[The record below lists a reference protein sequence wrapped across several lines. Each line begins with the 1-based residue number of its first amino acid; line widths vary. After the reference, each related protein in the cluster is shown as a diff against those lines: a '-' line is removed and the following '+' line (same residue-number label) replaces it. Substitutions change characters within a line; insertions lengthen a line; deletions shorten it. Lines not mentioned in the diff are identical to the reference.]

1 MFLERGVVI
10 MDFLV
15 LSYANQTINVLDILP
30 EQVVFKQRLISLQR
44 AATFPISLS
53 SRDKYAKA
61 SRGL

>member
-1 MFLERGVVI
+1 